1 MQKQL
6 KPIYRAGLDRL
17 VLLEVFL
24 GVHSVPPCRVI
35 LQPACEPCH
44 NGVVPADALVVVE
57 YVVVFSIDCDECCL
71 SPEDFQCSE
80 HLYTLV
86 DGHVSVRAA
95 VHEEQRCVHLVGIEE
110 RRVSAVELLV
120 VPGVGVCSSCGI
132 VAVAPVSEAPIG
144 SRVANAGMAHGSSE
158 DVSYGLQVHGH
169 EASV

>member
-6 KPIYRAGLDRL
+6 KPIYRTGLDRL

-44 NGVVPADALVVVE
+44 YGVVPADAFVVVE

-80 HLYTLV
+80 HLYALV
-86 DGHVSVRAA
+86 DGHVGVRAA
-95 VHEEQRCVHLVGIEE
+95 MHEEQWCMYLVGIEE

-120 VPGVGVCSSCGI
+120 VPRIGVCGRSGV
-132 VAVAPVSEAPIG
+132 VAVAPVAEAPIG
-144 SRVANAGMAHGSSE
+144 SRVADAGMAHGGSE